1 MHAEHRSRFLAE
13 LAKTGSAAVIPAAE
27 PKIRNFDSEYRYRP
41 DSDFWY
47 LTGFAEPGACL
58 VLLPERA
65 SAAARTV
72 LFLRERD
79 PRQEVWTGRRLGV
92 DAAPAALGVD
102 AAYPIGELWTRL
114 GELLAGC
121 PRVVYKTGVDA
132 DRDRKL
138 IDVLARERAKV
149 RSLTPAPT
157 ELVDPAPTLHELRLK
172 KSPAELARM
181 RRAAAISAEAHR
193 AAMRAAKPGMG
204 EHEIDALLQYTFL
217 RRGATGSA
225 YANIVAGGA
234 NACVLHYVQNDMPLR
249 AGELLLI
256 DAGAEVEYYA
266 SDVTRTFPIDGR
278 FTADQRALYE
288 LVLFAQQQSIRATRP
303 GATLVE
309 LHEIAV
315 RVLCAGLVS
324 LGLLPGP
331 AERVFDEGLYQ
342 RFYMHRTGHWLGLDV
357 HDCGTYVTDGSPRP
371 IEPGMVLTVEPGL
384 YVAPD
389 DESVEERWRG
399 IGIRIED
406 DVLVTPDGCEIL
418 TAAVPK
424 EVAEVEAA
432 CANAPGHGAHSEACP
447 V

>member
-1 MHAEHRSRFLAE
+1 MHAEHRSRFLEE
-13 LAKTGSAAVIPAAE
+13 LTQLGAAAIVPAAE

-65 SAAARTV
+65 GSAAQSV

-92 DAAPAALGVD
+92 EAAPQALGVD

-114 GELLAGC
+114 GELLAGY

-132 DRDRKL
+132 ERDRRVL
-138 IDVLARERAKV
+138 EVLARERAKV
-149 RSLTPAPT
+149 RSLTPAPG
-157 ELVDPAPTLHELRLK
+157 ELVDPGPTLHELRLR
-172 KSPAELARM
+172 KSPAELACM

-193 AAMRAAKPGMG
+193 EAMRAARPGMG
-204 EHEIDALLQYTFL
+204 EHEIDALLWYTFL

-234 NACVLHYVQNDMPLR
+234 NACVLHYVQNDMPLG

-266 SDVTRTFPIDGR
+266 SDVTRTFPVDGR
-278 FTADQRALYE
+278 FTPDQRALYE
-288 LVLFAQQQSIRATRP
+288 VVLEAQRDSLDATRP
-303 GATLVE
+303 GATLVQ

-315 RVLCAGLVS
+315 RTLCAGLVR
-324 LGLLPGP
+324 LGLLEGP

-357 HDCGTYVTDGSPRP
+357 HDCGAYVTDGAPRP
-371 IEPGMVLTVEPGL
+371 LEPGMVITVEPGL

-389 DESVEERWRG
+389 DEGVEPRWRG

-406 DVLVTPDGCEIL
+406 DVVVTPDGCEVL
-418 TAAVPK
+418 TAAIPK
-424 EVAEVEAA
+424 EVADVEAA
-432 CANAPGHGAHSEACP
+432 CANAPGAGAQARACP